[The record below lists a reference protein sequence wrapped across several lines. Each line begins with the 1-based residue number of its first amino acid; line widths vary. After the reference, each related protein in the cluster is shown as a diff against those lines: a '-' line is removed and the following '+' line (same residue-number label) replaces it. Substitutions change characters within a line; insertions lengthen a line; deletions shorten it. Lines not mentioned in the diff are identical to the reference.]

1 MPKTTQQMLF
11 FERRNRIKRHIC
23 PKKIFFDFLA
33 LKINQKLFKVF
44 ALSFTTQRFINLMR
58 LLTLFVILFVGWL
71 LMSGHY
77 NGLLIGLGVA
87 SCALCAWLSLRIG
100 ATDSEGLP
108 IHLFSR
114 LFPYLTWLIGEIIL
128 SNIATAKIILRGTA
142 DPEIFE
148 VPANQTTSAGL
159 ANYANSI
166 TLTPGTVTVDI
177 DEAKTGTSRFL
188 VHALHPQFGDDVR
201 GGDMDR
207 RNCGLEGM
215 GTMLSGS
222 KPLSGTLT
230 KSAAKKVDRK
240 SPGSISK

>member
-1 MPKTTQQMLF
+1 M
-11 FERRNRIKRHIC
+11 
-23 PKKIFFDFLA
+23 
-33 LKINQKLFKVF
+33 
-44 ALSFTTQRFINLMR
+44 RF
-58 LLTLFVILFVGWL
+58 LTLFVILFVGWL

-114 LFPYLTWLIGEIIL
+114 LPSYLTWLIGEIVS

-142 DPEIFE
+142 DPETFE
-148 VPANQTTSAGL
+148 VPANQATSAGL

-177 DEAKTGTSRFL
+177 EEAKTGKAGSWFMRCTHNL
-188 VHALHPQFGDDVR
+188 
-201 GGDMDR
+201 
-207 RNCGLEGM
+207 GM
-215 GTMLSGS
+215 MCAVVIWIDEIVILKVWVQWSQDQNNFRVNQQN
-222 KPLSGTLT
+222 LLR
-230 KSAAKKVDRK
+230 KK
-240 SPGSISK
+240 

>member
-1 MPKTTQQMLF
+1 
-11 FERRNRIKRHIC
+11 
-23 PKKIFFDFLA
+23 
-33 LKINQKLFKVF
+33 
-44 ALSFTTQRFINLMR
+44 MR
-58 LLTLFVILFVGWL
+58 LLTLFFILFVGWL

-114 LFPYLTWLIGEIIL
+114 LFPYLTWLIGEIIS

-148 VPANQTTSAGL
+148 VPANQATSAGL

-177 DEAKTGTSRFL
+177 DEAKTGASRFL

-201 GGDMDR
+201 VGDMDR
-207 RNCGLEGM
+207 RNCELEGTDAM
-215 GTMLSGS
+215 PSGS
-222 KPLSGTLT
+222 KSSLFTPT
-230 KSAAKKVDRK
+230 KSAVKKVVRK

>member
-1 MPKTTQQMLF
+1 
-11 FERRNRIKRHIC
+11 
-23 PKKIFFDFLA
+23 
-33 LKINQKLFKVF
+33 
-44 ALSFTTQRFINLMR
+44 MR

-77 NGLLIGLGVA
+77 NGLLIGLGLT

-114 LFPYLTWLIGEIIL
+114 LPSYLTWLIGEIVS

-142 DPEIFE
+142 DPETFE
-148 VPANQTTSAGL
+148 VPANQVTSAGL

-177 DEAKTGTSRFL
+177 DEARTGASRFL

-207 RNCGLEGM
+207 RNCDLEGI
-215 GTMLSGS
+215 GATVSGS
-222 KPLSGTLT
+222 KQFSGIPT
-230 KSAAKKVDRK
+230 KSAAKKVDIK

>member
-1 MPKTTQQMLF
+1 
-11 FERRNRIKRHIC
+11 
-23 PKKIFFDFLA
+23 
-33 LKINQKLFKVF
+33 
-44 ALSFTTQRFINLMR
+44 
-58 LLTLFVILFVGWL
+58 
-71 LMSGHY
+71 MSGHY

-114 LFPYLTWLIGEIIL
+114 LPSYLTWLIGEIVS

-142 DPEIFE
+142 DPETFE
-148 VPANQTTSAGL
+148 VPANQATSAGL

-177 DEAKTGTSRFL
+177 EEAKTGKSRFL

-207 RNCGLEGM
+207 RNCDLEGM
-215 GTMLSGS
+215 SATVSGS
-222 KPLSGTLT
+222 KQFSGIPT
-230 KSAAKKVDRK
+230 KSDAKKVDIK
-240 SPGSISK
+240 SPGSISQ

>member
-1 MPKTTQQMLF
+1 M
-11 FERRNRIKRHIC
+11 
-23 PKKIFFDFLA
+23 
-33 LKINQKLFKVF
+33 
-44 ALSFTTQRFINLMR
+44 RF
-58 LLTLFVILFVGWL
+58 LTLFVILFVGWL

-108 IHLFSR
+108 THLFSR
-114 LFPYLTWLIGEIIL
+114 LLPYLAWLIGEIIS

-148 VPANQTTSAGL
+148 VPANQATSAGL

-207 RNCGLEGM
+207 RNCDLERM
-215 GTMLSGS
+215 DATFSES
-222 KPLSGTLT
+222 KPLSGTPT
-230 KSAAKKVDRK
+230 KSAAKKVNRK